1 MQNLEYA
8 RNLLLT
14 LEKDSETIYN
24 PVQRQEILAKLA
36 QQKQTIRRLNERLQT
51 SPHDDDDD
59 DDYQHEHEETGTLY
73 SDEGSSSDVMMTGAP
88 LGLPAYS
95 LEGDGGSLEK
105 SYSPSIETAGIRNR
119 FPTHKETR
127 AALFGD
133 RGQAEEGEEFSEK
146 QLDQQRVEQEDITT
160 DMLAL
165 AQALKENSVRFS
177 EELQKEKSVLDLASE
192 GLDKNMLGIEG
203 AGRKMGQLRK
213 NQNVGWLWG
222 ILYPII
228 IVALVSFFPLFI
240 PYPLSLYPLSIM
252 VRESG
257 LIRDTGLF
265 HTHYTISCAE
275 TAVVTPSLV
284 FPFVSLRSA
293 MVSWATTFFPLI
305 GSIVSNTTC
314 NLPPA
319 TQRPSKSTQPK
330 THK

>member
-24 PVQRQEILAKLA
+24 PIQRQEILAKLA

-59 DDYQHEHEETGTLY
+59 DDDDDDYQHEHEETGALY
-73 SDEGSSSDVMMTGAP
+73 SDEGSSSDVMMTGPP

-105 SYSPSIETAGIRNR
+105 SYSPSIETASIRNR

-133 RGQAEEGEEFSEK
+133 RGQAEDGEEFSEK
-146 QLDQQRVEQEDITT
+146 QLDQQRVEQEDLTT

-192 GLDKNMLGIEG
+192 GLDKNLLGIEG
-203 AGRKMGQLRK
+203 TGRKMGQLRK

-222 ILYPII
+222 ILYPVI
-228 IVALVSFFPLFI
+228 IVALVSFFLLFI
-240 PYPLSLYPLSIM
+240 PYPISIM
-252 VRESG
+252 RDSG
-257 LIRDTGLF
+257 LIRDAGLF

-275 TAVVTPSLV
+275 AAVVVTPSLAP
-284 FPFVSLRSA
+284 PFFS
-293 MVSWATTFFPLI
+293 MISWATTFFPLI
-305 GSIVSNTTC
+305 GSFHVLCIIDREILKGQASNFQ
-314 NLPPA
+314 L
-319 TQRPSKSTQPK
+319 
-330 THK
+330 